1 MSNKRGNKATSNPQ
15 NIRTIDTKHAELLE
29 RFQKI
34 ENEIIPQLQKE
45 KETLKL
51 SVNTLNENQ
60 LDDFMLI
67 KDKIV
72 EINKQIKLLTRERKT
87 YLLDNSKHIFDYFE
101 QLGAYCMAHNYVYGT
116 KIQSGIILM
125 CTKDFLFQKFEVSG
139 REFVRYQHAFLKKVD
154 QYHQN
159 CTQAK
164 EGQDTKN
171 DEKV

>member
-34 ENEIIPQLQKE
+34 ENEKIPQLQKE

-87 YLLDNSKHIFDYFE
+87 YLLDNSKHIFEYFE
-101 QLGAYCMAHNYVYGT
+101 QKQQISNDSNLIN
-116 KIQSGIILM
+116 QNS
-125 CTKDFLFQKFEVSG
+125 
-139 REFVRYQHAFLKKVD
+139 KVL
-154 QYHQN
+154 N
-159 CTQAK
+159 SFF
-164 EGQDTKN
+164 N
-171 DEKV
+171 